1 MKTRKL
7 GWTDLELTAIGF
19 GTWALGGSGWK
30 FAWGAQDDNESIA
43 AIRRGLELGI
53 NWVDTAFVYGLG
65 HSEEVVG
72 RAIQGLKP
80 RPIVATKCG
89 RRGKPGGD
97 IHGDLR
103 TASVREECHN
113 SLRRLQVDC
122 IDLYQIHWPDP
133 DGQLEEGWGA
143 IAQLVKEG
151 KIRYAG
157 VSNFSVAQME
167 RVQKIHPVASA
178 QPPYSML
185 RRDVEA
191 DVLPFCKAQRI
202 GVVAYGPMHEGL
214 LTGAFTKERAASLPQ
229 DDFRSRNPYFTEP
242 QLSVNL
248 ETIARL
254 KELAARQRLTCGQ
267 LAIAWVLRREEVT
280 SAIVGAR
287 RPAQI
292 EETHKAADVVLA
304 PALLQEI
311 ETVLAERKKK
321 LGAK

>member
-1 MKTRKL
+1 MRKRKL
-7 GWTDLELTAIGF
+7 GWTDLELTVIGF

-30 FAWGAQDDNESIA
+30 FAWGPQDDNESIA

-53 NWVDTAFVYGLG
+53 NWIDTAFVYGLG

-89 RRGKPGGD
+89 RHGKPGGD
-97 IHGDLR
+97 IYGDLR
-103 TASVREECHN
+103 PQSLRVECEN
-113 SLRRLQVDC
+113 SLRRLGVDC

-133 DGQLEEGWGA
+133 DGQLEEGWGE
-143 IAQLVKEG
+143 IARLVKEG

-157 VSNFSVAQME
+157 VSNFSVSQME
-167 RVQKIHPVASA
+167 RVNRIHPVASS
-178 QPPYSML
+178 QPPYSL
-185 RRDVEA
+185 LKRDAEA
-191 DVLPFCKAQRI
+191 EVLPFCKARRI
-202 GVVAYGPMHEGL
+202 GVVAYGPMQEGL
-214 LTGAFTKERAASLPQ
+214 LTGAFTRERIAKLPR
-229 DDFRSRNPYFTEP
+229 DDFRCRNPYFTEP

-248 ETIARL
+248 ETVARL
-254 KELAARQRLTCGQ
+254 KELAAREKLTCGQ

-292 EETHKAADVVLA
+292 EETYKAGDVTLS
-304 PALLQEI
+304 PAVLQEI
-311 ETVLAERKKK
+311 EGVLAEHKR
-321 LGAK
+321 

>member
-1 MKTRKL
+1 MRKRKL
-7 GWTDLELTAIGF
+7 GWTDLELTVIGF

-30 FAWGAQDDNESIA
+30 FAWGPQDDNESIA

-53 NWVDTAFVYGLG
+53 NWIDTAFVYGLG

-89 RRGKPGGD
+89 RHGKPGGD
-97 IHGDLR
+97 IYGDLR
-103 TASVREECHN
+103 PQSLRVECEN
-113 SLRRLQVDC
+113 SLRRLGVDC

-133 DGQLEEGWGA
+133 DGQLEEGWGE
-143 IAQLVKEG
+143 IARLVKEG

-157 VSNFSVAQME
+157 VSNFSVSQME
-167 RVQKIHPVASA
+167 RVNRIHPVASS
-178 QPPYSML
+178 QPPYSL
-185 RRDVEA
+185 LKRDAEA
-191 DVLPFCKAQRI
+191 EVLPFCKARRI
-202 GVVAYGPMHEGL
+202 GVVAYGPMQEGL
-214 LTGAFTKERAASLPQ
+214 LTGAFTRERIAKLPR
-229 DDFRSRNPYFTEP
+229 DDFRCRNPYFTEP

-248 ETIARL
+248 ETVARL
-254 KELAARQRLTCGQ
+254 KELAAREKLTCGQ

-292 EETHKAADVVLA
+292 EETYKAGDVTLS
-304 PALLQEI
+304 PAVLQEI
-311 ETVLAERKKK
+311 ESVLAEHKK
-321 LGAK
+321 